1 MIIIFRKNKATQGV
15 LDCWLVERHAIFYIA
30 RFATGA

>member
-15 LDCWLVERHAIFYIA
+15 LDRWLVERHAIFYIA

>member
-15 LDCWLVERHAIFYIA
+15 LDRWLVERHAISYIA
-30 RFATGA
+30 RFATRA